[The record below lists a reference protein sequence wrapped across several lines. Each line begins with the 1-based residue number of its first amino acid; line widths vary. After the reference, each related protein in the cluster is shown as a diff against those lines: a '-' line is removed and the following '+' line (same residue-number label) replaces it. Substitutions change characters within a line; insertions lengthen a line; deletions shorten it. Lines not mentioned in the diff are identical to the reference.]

1 MISGLSHGTD
11 VWAGNAEAL
20 VQAGHPLS
28 ETIACRDDIMTYLL
42 EKKLE
47 HVKETG
53 ASRLVVDCPGCVM
66 QIRGRAEKEG
76 LDIRVTHIS
85 ELLAERIRK

>member
-1 MISGLSHGTD
+1 MEQMYGQATPKH
-11 VWAGNAEAL
+11 L

-47 HVKETG
+47 PIDAFKTMEDVRKG
-53 ASRLVVDCPGCVM
+53 
-66 QIRGRAEKEG
+66 RGLSPK
-76 LDIRVTHIS
+76 
-85 ELLAERIRK
+85 IRKRI